1 MGKGAYWKVMKT
13 NPNGA
18 NGTTSDP
25 REKIMW
31 DFYVEGLAKG
41 NENAYEAAIKA
52 GYKELSAKKIT
63 VRDWFLERK
72 SKLRRK
78 EMLEKAERNLDKVLD
93 LVVEEDG
100 KINPQLLRI
109 KTDVSTTV
117 AKTLGKEAYSE
128 RSELTGKDGKDL
140 LPKPILAYVQSDP
153 GNTEG
158 NGSEEETPVHTG
170 GDISE

>member
-1 MGKGAYWKVMKT
+1 MAT

-31 DFYVEGLAKG
+31 DFYVEGLAQG
-41 NENAYEAAIKA
+41 RENAYEAAIKA
-52 GYKELSAKKIT
+52 GYEETSAKKIT
-63 VRDWFLERK
+63 VNRWFTERK
-72 SKLRRK
+72 AKLRRK
-78 EMLEKAERNLDKVLD
+78 EMLEKAERNLDRVLD
-93 LVVEEDG
+93 LEVEEEG

-140 LPKPILAYVQSDP
+140 LPKPILAYVS
-153 GNTEG
+153 GNESNEEG

-170 GDISE
+170 GNISE

>member
-1 MGKGAYWKVMKT
+1 MAET

-31 DFYVEGLAKG
+31 DFYVEGLAQG
-41 NENAYEAAIKA
+41 RENAKEAALKA
-52 GYKELSAKKIT
+52 GYEECTASQIT
-63 VRDWFLERK
+63 VRSWFLARK
-72 SKLRRK
+72 DKLRRN
-78 EMLEKAERNLDKVLD
+78 EMLSKAERNLDKILD
-93 LVVEEDG
+93 LDVTDKEIDSR
-100 KINPQLLRI
+100 LLSI
-109 KTDVSTTV
+109 KADVSKTV

-140 LPKPILAYVQSDP
+140 MPKPILAYVSSNS
-153 GNTEG
+153 GNEEG
-158 NGSEEETPVHTG
+158 HGNEEAIKVHTG